1 MEELPD
7 VGETGLLDFDDFP
20 GMGEPGPATEPA
32 AESAAR
38 PKVFRPV
45 GRLPMYNL
53 WSQEELRLEGADQ
66 NEERIGIIDALEQM
80 EIEMGFPT
88 MRTAAMSNDLRDRII
103 QAARENRMPGTTMC
117 ANLLNEDT
125 RDVTFAALKK
135 VWRQWRKGQR
145 WRGLQREG
153 YDPRL
158 YKDIAGTAP
167 YKSMRLM
174 WILNVQD
181 RHSVMQETLVAS
193 RVGDPTGSAPLPA
206 VPGVPARAAE
216 PEPAPPIESGPPAGY
231 DTAGIAYD
239 PAFPIDPALMLPP
252 GTATA
257 GIGMRTSTFSYEN
270 DDLVWNAPLMV
281 VIADSLDP
289 KDVVQYRFESCNLSE
304 IMAED
309 RPNWPDYR
317 KADLVS
323 FDDMWLNWR
332 GLEVSTLTN
341 HLLQLGHMTEQ
352 GSLWWSYRPASQWRA
367 MLYNETNRTQI
378 TSSDSFREI
387 VLRTYE
393 ERFPW
398 YHGRRER
405 GRGGMPNGPRPCFT
419 IFVVPNSQGKS
430 IH

>member
-1 MEELPD
+1 MEELPE
-7 VGETGLLDFDDFP
+7 VGETGLLDFDDLP
-20 GMGEPGPATEPA
+20 GMGEPGPAAEP
-32 AESAAR
+32 AAR

-80 EIEMGFPT
+80 EIEMDFPT
-88 MRTAAMSNDLRDRII
+88 MRTTAMSDDLRRRVL
-103 QAARENRMPGTTMC
+103 QAARENRMPGRTMC

-125 RDVTFAALKK
+125 TDATFAALKK
-135 VWRQWRKGQR
+135 VWRQW
-145 WRGLQREG
+145 
-153 YDPRL
+153 P
-158 YKDIAGTAP
+158 
-167 YKSMRLM
+167 
-174 WILNVQD
+174 
-181 RHSVMQETLVAS
+181 
-193 RVGDPTGSAPLPA
+193 
-206 VPGVPARAAE
+206 
-216 PEPAPPIESGPPAGY
+216 
-231 DTAGIAYD
+231 GIAYD
-239 PAFPIDPALMLPP
+239 PSFPVDPALMLPP

-281 VIADSLDP
+281 VIADAFDP
-289 KDVVQYRFESCNLSE
+289 KDVIQYRFESCNLSE
-304 IMAED
+304 VMAED

-332 GLEVSTLTN
+332 GLEISTLTN

-419 IFVVPNSQGKS
+419 IFVVPNSQEFPQLQVLPIAARRGRQSAQGPGDTEEPAAPNDPSADPFDDFIAMPSSGSSRNSEKRRS
-430 IH
+430 RRATRSPKEPPKKERKLRRSQRLKK